1 MRYAL
6 VLFMNPKTWAGLS
19 EEEQSAVFAG
29 HEAFQREIT
38 GSGEFIET
46 KAWGEPSDSARV
58 QVRDGRTAVTDVAA
72 DEFAC
77 GYYLVECASR
87 ERAIELAARIPDAR
101 HAAVEV
107 RPVIHEDGPA

>member
-1 MRYAL
+1 
-6 VLFMNPKTWAGLS
+6 
-19 EEEQSAVFAG
+19 VFSG

-38 GSGEFIET
+38 GSGEYIET

-58 QVRDGRTAVTDVAA
+58 RVRGGATSVTEVAA

-87 ERAIELAARIPDAR
+87 ERAIELAAKIPDAL
-101 HAAVEV
+101 HTAVEV
-107 RPVIHEDGPA
+107 RPIAHESGPA